1 MIRLSTAHARARLS
15 KSIDVVDAKAAVEM
29 VQFSHFQKVLEKPG
43 KRKRRIDD
51 EDDEEDEDDEIE
63 DEMDDDDEND
73 VYALRFDD
81 DDKKPRKSR
90 HIDQDEPMDIGEQTT
105 KLTTKIE
112 ISMTASPLTE
122 MPDSRFKEFR
132 QFLYKIFREHKLSSL
147 NMDKIYKSCEE
158 EAQNEGGKSK
168 FSRAEIDFAL
178 AKMNDLNQI
187 FISNDMVILI

>member
-112 ISMTASPLTE
+112 VSMTASPLTE

-158 EAQNEGGKSK
+158 EGKSK
-168 FSRAEIDFAL
+168 FTRAEIDFAL

>member
-15 KSIDVVDAKAAVEM
+15 KSIDVLDAKAAVEM

-51 EDDEEDEDDEIE
+51 DDEEDEDDEIE

-112 ISMTASPLTE
+112 VSMTASPLTE

-147 NMDKIYKSCEE
+147 NMDKIHKSCEE
-158 EAQNEGGKSK
+158 EGKSK
-168 FSRAEIDFAL
+168 FTRAEIDFAL